1 MASANNSTLASDC
14 DLFPMLIRQLNWV
27 YVGESKQIS
36 HSCGNIDA
44 EKCSWAQASSSNSV
58 STL

>member
-1 MASANNSTLASDC
+1 MASANNSPLASDC

-36 HSCGNIDA
+36 HWGGNIDV
-44 EKCSWAQASSSNSV
+44 EKCSWAQASSSNPISM
-58 STL
+58 L